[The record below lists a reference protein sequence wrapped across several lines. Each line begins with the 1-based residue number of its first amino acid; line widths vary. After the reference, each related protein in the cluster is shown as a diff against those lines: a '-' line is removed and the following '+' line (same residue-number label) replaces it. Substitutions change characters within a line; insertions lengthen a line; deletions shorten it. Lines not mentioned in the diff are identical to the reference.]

1 VIVSWWE
8 RNQTANEPVARIST
22 DNGQTFGDVLKLA
35 TNDTIGEKAVE
46 EELVLEKFVIEISY
60 S

>member
-22 DNGQTFGDVLKLA
+22 DNGQIFGDVLKLA
-35 TNDTIGEKAVE
+35 TNDIIGEKAVE
-46 EELVLEKFVIEISY
+46 EE
-60 S
+60 